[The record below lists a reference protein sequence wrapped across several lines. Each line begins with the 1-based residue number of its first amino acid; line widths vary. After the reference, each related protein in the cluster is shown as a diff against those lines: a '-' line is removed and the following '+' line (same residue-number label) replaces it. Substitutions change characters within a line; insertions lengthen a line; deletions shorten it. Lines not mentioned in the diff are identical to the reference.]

1 LDIKK
6 LLNYLLMGVC
16 AINIQ
21 VKAGEYLFTSES
33 VTEGHPD
40 KVCDQISDAVLD
52 AYLTVDKNAHVACE
66 VMAAKNLIVVS
77 GEISSSAD
85 VDINEIVKRTLERIG
100 YTNPAYGIN
109 FDTCQIITSLCK
121 QSNDIAIGVDE
132 TRGAEQGAGD
142 QGLMFGYACNETKEL
157 MPLPIALAHKL
168 TQRLAYVRKE
178 GILPWARPDGKS
190 QVTVKYINGK
200 PVDVTSVVVSI
211 QHDPHVTQE
220 QLRQDVI
227 EKVIKPIC
235 GDYLTDKTIFHI
247 NATGKFVIGGSEA
260 DVGLTGRKI
269 IVDTYGGM
277 GRHGGGCFSGK
288 DPSKVDRSAA
298 YMARHIA
305 KNIVAAGIA
314 QKCEVQIAYSIG
326 VAEPVSLYVNTFGTS
341 TVPEAKIEQAVRKI
355 FPLKPAELISYLDL
369 KRPIY
374 AKTAAYGHF
383 GREEDEFTW
392 EKTTKVNELKKELSL

>member
-1 LDIKK
+1 
-6 LLNYLLMGVC
+6 MGVC

>member
-1 LDIKK
+1 MDIKK